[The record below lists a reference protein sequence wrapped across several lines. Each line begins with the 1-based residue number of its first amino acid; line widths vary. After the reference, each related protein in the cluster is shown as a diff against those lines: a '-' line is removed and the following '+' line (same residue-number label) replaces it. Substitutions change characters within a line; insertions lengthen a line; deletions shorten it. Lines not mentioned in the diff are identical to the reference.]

1 MYTQGEWVF
10 KTDKLTPLQ
19 VKACVCQQCPFPG
32 ELETKCDWCD
42 NPKMMEFLR
51 VAISAMEDFYTQEN
65 KIDGNALPSAAYDE
79 YFTPPQGEG
88 GLLSDEEICKTV
100 CGEYAG
106 KCPARKLNHGCSD
119 FVDIMAVITKQHAI
133 DQQHETNALKE
144 QDIFNRSWKQHS
156 IEVEE
161 EAIELFNAIRE
172 GSYKPDSYTTQPLE
186 INVKAL
192 KAELESE

>member
-79 YFTPPQGEG
+79 YFTPSQGEG
-88 GLLSDEEICKTV
+88 GLLSDEEICKTA

-119 FVDIMAVITKQHAI
+119 FVDIMAVITKQHAL
-133 DQQHETNALKE
+133 DQQHEANALKE
-144 QDIFNRSWKQHS
+144 QMERVLGKIDRQIDYAKFSALNFKQNDTGK
-156 IEVEE
+156 
-161 EAIELFNAIRE
+161 ACTNAIL
-172 GSYKPDSYTTQPLE
+172 GTLD
-186 INVKAL
+186 NL
-192 KAELESE
+192 KAELEGNND

>member
-1 MYTQGEWVF
+1 MNKEQIKGILLKWQGDIAYGYEAN
-10 KTDKLTPLQ
+10 D
-19 VKACVCQQCPFPG
+19 
-32 ELETKCDWCD
+32 DD
-42 NPKMMEFLR
+42 NLSILGV
-51 VAISAMEDFYTQEN
+51 VANEILALSPQGD

-88 GLLSDEEICKTV
+88 GLLSDEEICKTA

-106 KCPARKLNHGCSD
+106 KCPARNLNHGFS
-119 FVDIMAVITKQHAI
+119 FVDIMAVITKQHAL
-133 DQQHETNALKE
+133 DQQHEANALKE